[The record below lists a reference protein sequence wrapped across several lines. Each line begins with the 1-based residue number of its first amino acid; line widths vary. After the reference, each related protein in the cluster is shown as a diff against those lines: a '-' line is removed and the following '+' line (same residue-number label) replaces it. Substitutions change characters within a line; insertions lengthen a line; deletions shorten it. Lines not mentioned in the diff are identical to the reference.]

1 MQTPSKNPLDK
12 PIYRKLFVDW
22 SLYWTILFTLLAAIG
37 VYMTK
42 DIELKLSLSDLLPQD
57 HPTVIKFNKLTEIV
71 GGVGYVEILLHADD
85 KESHLKIA
93 DKIVEKMK
101 TSPLVRSAFYLREE
115 HFFLSRAL
123 YYAEMDK
130 LKELDQKVAKDITA
144 AKRKFFDI
152 GLWDDE
158 EKKEEEPKKEVD
170 SDFKKFGDR
179 MARLSP
185 YLISEDRK
193 DLLVMVKPSFDS
205 LDMGKSKELVR
216 FTEGAL
222 KETLS
227 QNVTYRMS
235 GRYYSKVRDSVVM
248 EEDIFIL
255 GLVSNI
261 VMAIVLLLYF
271 RSIRAVISIFIP
283 VVLGL
288 GITALLTK
296 VFIGHVNLITGFL
309 VGMLAGVGSDYGIHL
324 LWRIRLEQKDPSS
337 DHPDVL
343 WRTLLTCGWANVV
356 TLVSTALVLF
366 IMCGSSLK
374 VFSEFG
380 FICGVGLSAI
390 LITKM
395 GTFYFTSKLLNLE
408 KIMQKDSYPFQTK
421 ELPILASNKSY
432 YGSLIITLI
441 LTVVAAK
448 VGFEFDFDKMM
459 EHSEEIRQT
468 DKLIDVIYDRSTVPA
483 AFATSSKEEAVE
495 IEKFLKTNYMPKI
508 VQNIVNGATIIPE
521 QQQEKQII
529 VEQLKNRI
537 QKLSARRLK
546 DGTGIDGATIK
557 EWVNAKPF
565 VWNDLPVYVQEAL
578 RGTQQAGYLI
588 YVYPA
593 EHLNTGGAVDR
604 FAKMIK
610 DVETHFPNIVSG
622 SDAGIFSEIL
632 KLIERDGLILLTLII
647 VFLGVF
653 LWVNLRD
660 IKHTLLTYVSFLISL
675 PAGIGLMAIF
685 GVKFNIFNVALLP
698 VFLAVGVEIPIQL
711 MQRSG
716 EIHSGFK
723 GVRDI
728 AVSLQLSLLTTAV
741 GFGILVFTRAGIL
754 KSMGWMSILIIGSGW
769 FVGLFLHPALLER
782 YFLWEKRKQA
792 KSTSST

>member
-1 MQTPSKNPLDK
+1 MHTPSKNPLDK
-12 PIYRKLFVDW
+12 PIFKKLFVDW
-22 SLYWTILFTLLAAIG
+22 SVYWTILFTILAVAG
-37 VYMTK
+37 VFASRG
-42 DIELKLSLSDLLPQD
+42 IELKLSLSDLLPQD

-71 GGVGYVEILLHADD
+71 GGVGYVEILMHAED
-85 KESHLKIA
+85 KETHLKIA

-130 LKELDQKVAKDITA
+130 LTELDDKVAKDITK

-158 EKKEEEPKKEVD
+158 EKKEEPKKTVD

-193 DLLVMVKPSFDS
+193 DLLIMVKPSFDS
-205 LDMGKSKELVR
+205 LDMGKSKELVH
-216 FTEGAL
+216 FTEGVL
-222 KETLS
+222 KENIPA
-227 QNVTYRMS
+227 NVTYRMS
-235 GRYYSKVRDSVVM
+235 GRYYSKVRDSAVM

-261 VMAIVLLLYF
+261 AMAILLLLYF
-271 RSIRAVISIFIP
+271 RSVRAVISIFIP

-296 VFIGHVNLITGFL
+296 IFIGHVNLITGFL

-324 LWRIRLEQKDPSS
+324 LWRIRLEHKEPSS
-337 DHPDVL
+337 SDPDPL

-380 FICGVGLSAI
+380 FMCGVGLSAI

-395 GTFYFTSKLLNLE
+395 GTFYYTSKLLNLE
-408 KIMQKDSYPFQTK
+408 EIMKKDDYPFKNT
-421 ELPILASNKSY
+421 ELPILKSNRSY
-432 YGSLIITLI
+432 YGSFAIIII
-441 LTVVAAK
+441 LTFLAAK

-459 EHSEEIRQT
+459 EHSDEIRQT

-483 AFATSSKEEAVE
+483 AFATSSKEDAVE
-495 IEKFLKTNYMPKI
+495 IEKYLKKNYMPAI
-508 VQNIVNGATIIPE
+508 VQNIVNGGTIIPE
-521 QQQEKQII
+521 GQEEKQVV
-529 VEQLKNRI
+529 VERLRKRIKRVSNRQLEEATQI
-537 QKLSARRLK
+537 H
-546 DGTGIDGATIK
+546 GATIK
-557 EWVNAKPF
+557 EWVDAKPF

-578 RGTQQAGYLI
+578 RGTKQAGYLI

-610 DVETHFPNIVSG
+610 DVEAHFPNIVSG

-632 KLIERDGLILLTLII
+632 KLIERDGLILLTLIV

-653 LWVNLRD
+653 LYMNLRD
-660 IKHTLLTYVSFLISL
+660 LKHTLLTYVSFLISL

-716 EIHSGFK
+716 EIQSGFK

-782 YFLWEKRKQA
+782 YFRWEERRAAKKQI
-792 KSTSST
+792 